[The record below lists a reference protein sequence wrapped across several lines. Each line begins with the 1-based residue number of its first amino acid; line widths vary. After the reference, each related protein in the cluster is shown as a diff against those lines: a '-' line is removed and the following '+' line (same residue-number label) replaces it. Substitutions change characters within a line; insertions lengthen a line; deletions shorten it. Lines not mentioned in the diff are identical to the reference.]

1 MSISIFELQIERF
14 RNIPKAIVHP
24 GSGFNFFY
32 GENGAGKTSILE
44 AIYHLGSGRSFRAN
58 QSQLLIQKNMQSFFL
73 FAQVQHQ
80 LDSKIPM
87 GIERFQDGR
96 KSIRM
101 AGDNVASLAILA
113 QQLPLLFLG
122 PESHRF
128 FHDGPRLRRQVLDWG
143 VFHVEHCFH
152 SQWKLCETILKQRN
166 SLLKIKA
173 PYRDVL
179 VWDVEF
185 ISAAEQLD
193 QMRARYVSAL
203 QPIVARVLH
212 TLLDMDGLT
221 LIYERGWNLSLELS
235 AVLKKNHERDMLLG
249 YTQAGPHRADLQLVY
264 KGSPAQTYLSQGQQ
278 KLAAY
283 AVYLAQALLLEQ
295 LTAKKPVCLIDD
307 LSSELDSGKRR
318 SVLKVLTSL
327 QTQVF
332 ITSTSYDDLEL
343 GEEPFQLFHVKH
355 GEIHNA

>member
-14 RNIPKAIVHP
+14 RNINKTIIHP

-32 GENGAGKTSILE
+32 GENGAGKTSVLE

-58 QSQLLIQKNMQSFFL
+58 QSQLLIQKEMQSFFL
-73 FAQVQHQ
+73 FAQVQQ
-80 LDSKIPM
+80 KPDNKIPM
-87 GIERFQDGR
+87 GVERFQDGR
-96 KSIRM
+96 KTIRM
-101 AGDNVASLAILA
+101 EGENIASLSLLA

-128 FHDGPRLRRQVLDWG
+128 FHDGPRLRRQTLDWG

-152 SQWKLCETILKQRN
+152 SRWKLCETILKQRN

-179 VWDVEF
+179 VWDIEF
-185 ISAAEQLD
+185 INAAEQLD
-193 QMRARYVSAL
+193 QMRSQYVSAL
-203 QPIVARVLH
+203 QPIVDGVLH
-212 TLLDMDGLT
+212 DLLGMAELA
-221 LIYERGWNLSLELS
+221 LIYERGWSFSQELS
-235 AVLKKNHERDMLLG
+235 TVLKKNHDRDMLLG
-249 YTQAGPHRADLQLVY
+249 YTQSGPHRADLQLVY
-264 KGSPAQTYLSQGQQ
+264 KGAPAQTYLSQGQQ

-283 AVYLAQALLLEQ
+283 ALYLAQAMLLER
-295 LTAKKPVCLIDD
+295 LTGKKPVCLIDD

-318 SVLKVLTSL
+318 AVLKVLTSL

-343 GEEPFQLFHVKH
+343 GDESFQLFHVKH
-355 GEIHNA
+355 GEVHNS